1 MLTQVNCKK
10 KFNTAVQLNS
20 MEKGVTYG
28 DLDIF
33 VNVPEGPRIELWDLN
48 NPGWSVNK
56 SKYNRFVITPN
67 GYLLNIF
74 TMLPLLTFGIPLTFF
89 GIVLYEEP
97 IMIVLGIIGILLLLL
112 CLLIRRSE
120 LCIDLDKGYVV
131 WRYANWPR
139 FRSWKYKLFKPFN
152 FKIKTT
158 DDYGMAFGYYITV
171 MTENQEE
178 IDLIFFRCDQ
188 NPRKEFPIIV
198 KTLED
203 SLGLR
208 KLFDSAEN
216 E

>member
-1 MLTQVNCKK
+1 MQKID
-10 KFNTAVQLNS
+10 S
-20 MEKGVTYG
+20 MEKGVTYP

-33 VNVPEGPRIELWDLN
+33 VSVGLGNSNESIIE
-48 NPGWSVNK
+48 GWSVRK
-56 SKYNRFVITPN
+56 SKYNRFVITPT

-74 TMLPLLTFGIPLTFF
+74 TMLPLLAFGIPLTFF
-89 GIVLYEEP
+89 GIVLYE
-97 IMIVLGIIGILLLLL
+97 IMPGIIGILLLLL

-120 LCIDLDKGYVV
+120 LCIDLDKGYVI
-131 WRYANWPR
+131 WRYVNWPR
-139 FRSWKYKLFKPFN
+139 FRSWKYKLSKPFN

-158 DDYGMAFGYYITV
+158 RDFGSYFGYYITV
-171 MTENQEE
+171 MTEDQEE
-178 IDLIFFRCDQ
+178 IDLIFFSCKQ

-216 E
+216 R

>member
-1 MLTQVNCKK
+1 
-10 KFNTAVQLNS
+10 

-28 DLDIF
+28 DLKEF
-33 VNVPEGPRIELWDLN
+33 VMVPERPRIELWDLN

-56 SKYNRFVITPN
+56 SKHNRFVITPN

-74 TMLPLLTFGIPLTFF
+74 TMLPILTLGIPFTFF
-89 GIVLYEEP
+89 GIVWFGEP
-97 IMIVLGIIGILLLLL
+97 IMIVLGIIGILFLLL

-120 LCIDLDKGYVV
+120 LCIDLDKGYVI

-139 FRSWKYKLFKPFN
+139 FRSWKYKLSKPFN
-152 FKIKTT
+152 FKTKTT
-158 DDYGMAFGYYITV
+158 DDYGSAFGYYITV
-171 MTENQEE
+171 MTEDQEE

-208 KLFDSAEN
+208 RLFDSAEN
-216 E
+216 G

>member
-1 MLTQVNCKK
+1 
-10 KFNTAVQLNS
+10 
-20 MEKGVTYG
+20 MEKGLTWNELDVFVT
-28 DLDIF
+28 
-33 VNVPEGPRIELWDLN
+33 VPERPRIELWDLN

-56 SKYNRFVITPN
+56 SKQNRFVIAPN
-67 GYLLNIF
+67 GYGLSIF
-74 TMLPLLTFGIPLTFF
+74 TTLPLLMFGTILTLIGIMFILLSIAIRSNLANSV
-89 GIVLYEEP
+89 IVL
-97 IMIVLGIIGILLLLL
+97 IIGILLLIL
-112 CLLIRRSE
+112 CLLARRSE
-120 LCIDLDKGYVV
+120 LCIDLNNGYFV

-171 MTENQEE
+171 MTEDQEE

-208 KLFDSAEN
+208 KLFDSTEN
-216 E
+216 G

>member
-1 MLTQVNCKK
+1 MVRKID
-10 KFNTAVQLNS
+10 S
-20 MEKGVTYG
+20 MEEGVTFG
-28 DLDIF
+28 DLEQF
-33 VNVPEGPRIELWDLN
+33 VIVPERPRLWDLK

-56 SKYNRFVITPN
+56 SKHNRFVITPT

-74 TMLPLLTFGIPLTFF
+74 TMLPLLAFGIPLTFF
-89 GIVLYEEP
+89 GIVLYE
-97 IMIVLGIIGILLLLL
+97 IMPGIIGILLLLL

-152 FKIKTT
+152 FKIKKSENFGI
-158 DDYGMAFGYYITV
+158 DGYYITV
-171 MTENQEE
+171 MTEDQKEE
-178 IDLIFFRCDQ
+178 VLIFFFCDQ
-188 NPRKEFPIIV
+188 SPREEYPIIV

-216 E
+216 G

>member
-1 MLTQVNCKK
+1 MQKID
-10 KFNTAVQLNS
+10 S
-20 MEKGVTYG
+20 MEKGVRYP

-33 VNVPEGPRIELWDLN
+33 VSVGLGNSNESIIE
-48 NPGWSVNK
+48 GWSVRK
-56 SKYNRFVITPN
+56 SKHNRFVITPT

-74 TMLPLLTFGIPLTFF
+74 TMLPLLAFGIPLTFF
-89 GIVLYEEP
+89 GIVLYE
-97 IMIVLGIIGILLLLL
+97 IMPGIIGILLLLL

-120 LCIDLDKGYVV
+120 LCIDLDKGYVI
-131 WRYANWPR
+131 WRYVNWPR
-139 FRSWKYKLFKPFN
+139 FRSWKYKLSKPFN

-158 DDYGMAFGYYITV
+158 RDFGSYFGYYITV
-171 MTENQEE
+171 MTEDQEE
-178 IDLIFFRCDQ
+178 IDLIFFSCKQ

-216 E
+216 R

>member
-1 MLTQVNCKK
+1 
-10 KFNTAVQLNS
+10 
-20 MEKGVTYG
+20 MEKGVTFG
-28 DLDIF
+28 DLEQF
-33 VNVPEGPRIELWDLN
+33 VIVPERPRLWDLK

-56 SKYNRFVITPN
+56 SKHNRFVITPN

-74 TMLPLLTFGIPLTFF
+74 TMLPLLAFGIPLTFF
-89 GIVLYEEP
+89 GIVLYE
-97 IMIVLGIIGILLLLL
+97 IMPGIIGILLLLL

-120 LCIDLDKGYVV
+120 LCIDLDKEYVI
-131 WRYANWPR
+131 WRYVNWPR
-139 FRSWKYKLFKPFN
+139 FRSWKYKLSKPFN

-158 DDYGMAFGYYITV
+158 RDFGSLFGYYITV
-171 MTENQEE
+171 MTEDQEE

-216 E
+216 R

>member
-1 MLTQVNCKK
+1 MVRKID
-10 KFNTAVQLNS
+10 S
-20 MEKGVTYG
+20 MEKGVIFA
-28 DLDIF
+28 DLEQF
-33 VNVPEGPRIELWDLN
+33 VIVPERPRLWDLK

-56 SKYNRFVITPN
+56 SKHNRFVITPN

-74 TMLPLLTFGIPLTFF
+74 TMLPILMIGIPFTYL
-89 GIVLYEEP
+89 GIVLFGEP
-97 IMIVLGIIGILLLLL
+97 TIPVEIAIVLGIIGILLLLL
-112 CLLIRRSE
+112 CILIRRSE

-152 FKIKTT
+152 FKIKRSENFGS
-158 DDYGMAFGYYITV
+158 DGYYITV
-171 MTENQEE
+171 MTEDQKEE
-178 IDLIFFRCDQ
+178 VLIFFFCDQ
-188 NPRKEFPIIV
+188 SPREEYPIIV

-216 E
+216 G

>member
-1 MLTQVNCKK
+1 
-10 KFNTAVQLNS
+10 

-28 DLDIF
+28 DLKEF
-33 VNVPEGPRIELWDLN
+33 VMVPERPRIELWDLN

-56 SKYNRFVITPN
+56 SKQNRFVITPN
-67 GYLLNIF
+67 GILLNIF

-97 IMIVLGIIGILLLLL
+97 IMIVLGIFGILLLLL

-139 FRSWKYKLFKPFN
+139 FRSWKYKLSKPFN
-152 FKIKTT
+152 FKTKTT
-158 DDYGMAFGYYITV
+158 DDYGSAFGYYITV
-171 MTENQEE
+171 MTEDQEE

-188 NPRKEFPIIV
+188 NPRKEFPIII

-208 KLFDSAEN
+208 KLFDSTEN
-216 E
+216 G

>member
-1 MLTQVNCKK
+1 
-10 KFNTAVQLNS
+10 

-28 DLDIF
+28 DLKEF
-33 VNVPEGPRIELWDLN
+33 VMVPERPRIELWDLN

-56 SKYNRFVITPN
+56 SKQNRFVITPN
-67 GYLLNIF
+67 GILLNIF

-97 IMIVLGIIGILLLLL
+97 IMIVQGIIGILLLLL

-120 LCIDLDKGYVV
+120 LCIDLDKGYII
-131 WRYANWPR
+131 WRYVNWPR
-139 FRSWKYKLFKPFN
+139 FRSWKYKLSKPFN
-152 FKIKTT
+152 FKTKTT
-158 DDYGMAFGYYITV
+158 DDYGSAFGYYITV
-171 MTENQEE
+171 MTEDQEE

-188 NPRKEFPIIV
+188 NPREEYPIIV

-216 E
+216 G

>member
-1 MLTQVNCKK
+1 MVRKID
-10 KFNTAVQLNS
+10 S
-20 MEKGVTYG
+20 MEKGVIFA
-28 DLDIF
+28 DLEQF
-33 VNVPEGPRIELWDLN
+33 VIVPERPRLWDLK

-56 SKYNRFVITPN
+56 SKHNRFVITPN

-139 FRSWKYKLFKPFN
+139 FRSWKYKLSKPFN

-158 DDYGMAFGYYITV
+158 RDFGSYFGYYITV
-171 MTENQEE
+171 MTEDQEE

-216 E
+216 G

>member
-1 MLTQVNCKK
+1 MVRKID
-10 KFNTAVQLNS
+10 S
-20 MEKGVTYG
+20 MEKGVIFA
-28 DLDIF
+28 DLEQF
-33 VNVPEGPRIELWDLN
+33 VIVPERPRLWDLK

-56 SKYNRFVITPN
+56 SKHNRFVITPN

-120 LCIDLDKGYVV
+120 LCIDLDKGYVI

-139 FRSWKYKLFKPFN
+139 FRSWKYKLSKPFN

-158 DDYGMAFGYYITV
+158 RDFGSYFGYYITV
-171 MTENQEE
+171 MTEGQEE
-178 IDLIFFRCDQ
+178 IDLILFRCGQ

-216 E
+216 G

>member
-1 MLTQVNCKK
+1 
-10 KFNTAVQLNS
+10 

-74 TMLPLLTFGIPLTFF
+74 TMMPILMIGIPFTFLGIELF
-89 GIVLYEEP
+89 GEP
-97 IMIVLGIIGILLLLL
+97 TIPVIIPIVLGIIGILLLLL

-120 LCIDLDKGYVV
+120 LCIDLDKGYVI
-131 WRYANWPR
+131 WRYVNWPR
-139 FRSWKYKLFKPFN
+139 FRSWKYKLSKPFN

-158 DDYGMAFGYYITV
+158 RDFGAYFGYYITV
-171 MTENQEE
+171 MTEGQEE
-178 IDLIFFRCDQ
+178 IDLILFRCDQ

>member
-1 MLTQVNCKK
+1 
-10 KFNTAVQLNS
+10 
-20 MEKGVTYG
+20 MEKGVAFG
-28 DLDIF
+28 DLEQF
-33 VNVPEGPRIELWDLN
+33 VIVPERPRLWDLK

-56 SKYNRFVITPN
+56 SKHNRFVITPN

-74 TMLPLLTFGIPLTFF
+74 TMLPLLAFGIPLTFF
-89 GIVLYEEP
+89 GIVLYE
-97 IMIVLGIIGILLLLL
+97 IMPGIIGILLLLL

-120 LCIDLDKGYVV
+120 LCIDLDKEYVI
-131 WRYANWPR
+131 WRYVNWPR
-139 FRSWKYKLFKPFN
+139 FRSWKYKLSKPFN

-171 MTENQEE
+171 MTEDQEE

-216 E
+216 G

>member
-120 LCIDLDKGYVV
+120 LCIDLDQGYVV
-131 WRYANWPR
+131 WRYVNWPR
-139 FRSWKYKLFKPFN
+139 FRSWKYKLSKPFN

-158 DDYGMAFGYYITV
+158 RDFGSYFGYYITV
-171 MTENQEE
+171 MTEDQEE
-178 IDLIFFRCDQ
+178 IDLIFFSCKQ
-188 NPRKEFPIIV
+188 NPREEFPIIV

-216 E
+216 G

>member
-1 MLTQVNCKK
+1 
-10 KFNTAVQLNS
+10 
-20 MEKGVTYG
+20 MEKGVSYP

-33 VNVPEGPRIELWDLN
+33 VNVPERPRIELWDLN

-67 GYLLNIF
+67 GILLNIF

-89 GIVLYEEP
+89 GIVLFGEP
-97 IMIVLGIIGILLLLL
+97 IMIVQGIIGILLLLL
-112 CLLIRRSE
+112 CLLVRRSE
-120 LCIDLDKGYVV
+120 LCIDLDKGYVI

-171 MTENQEE
+171 MTEDQEE

-216 E
+216 G